1 MTPADPSDQ
10 ARWDRLQELFHLAE
24 AVPEA
29 DRVQALIDAGANAN
43 LRARV
48 LSILRAGSR
57 ARAATPQPDPPAQT
71 IGPYRVIQVIGSGGI
86 GTVYLVERDAGEV
99 KQRAA
104 LKVLAPH
111 AAGPSFADRFRRE
124 QRILNSLDHPNITRM
139 LDAGFG
145 ARGEPY
151 LVMEYVEGEHLDTYC
166 DRLRLGIEDRLR
178 LFVKVAEAVAYAH
191 RNLVVHLDLKPSNIL
206 VTPDGSPKLL
216 DFGTSKVLQAD
227 GGSTSTL
234 PVTPSYASPEQ
245 LRNEAVTT
253 SCDVYSLGVILYELL
268 VGERPAGEASMVAM
282 MERAIAETEPRP
294 IAQSITS
301 GAAEKRGV
309 PLSRL
314 RSILSGDLSTIV
326 AKALAPRSAERY
338 VSVDALTG
346 DVERYLDGRPVLA
359 QRQTTAYRMKKF
371 VRRNSAKVT
380 LSLVM
385 FMALMAT
392 AGYAWWKQRQA
403 LHEAHR
409 AMVMQAFMSNLFRAA
424 NSNVTG
430 KPVSTV
436 RELLRLGVQI
446 VPDFIKDPDDLR
458 QARLSLADSLY
469 LSSDFATSQTVY
481 EQALESARASQDKSA
496 EAESLSQLGLI
507 AHFSG
512 KPEAALDD
520 TERGYAASRASGIP
534 AGTRLLGAQAY
545 VLVHEDLGK
554 TTDQNAGYLETAIK
568 DARAAHVADNHISAA
583 LIQLGQV
590 LNKRGSYDDAIRTFQ
605 EGIALIQNDR
615 LSTCDEAGALY
626 GMGGVYRSLD
636 QNDKAAPVM
645 REAYQR
651 MRTCYGDSPFT
662 LQTLGYWAD
671 AMIQAGRAKEALP
684 ELEASEP
691 LWKTGSMN
699 RVAASQNF
707 VFLGRAYLADS
718 RFKPAEQAAIHG
730 FALIDGQVGPLDR
743 GLGFVHL
750 VWAMALAGQGQDANA
765 KPHAEIADRILNSNP
780 RSPSAK
786 RWAGQARKLSGQLS
800 APSR

>member
-1 MTPADPSDQ
+1 MTPGDPSDR
-10 ARWDRLQELFHLAE
+10 AHWDRLQELFHLAE
-24 AVPEA
+24 GAPPE
-29 DRVQALIDAGANAN
+29 DRERTLIDAGAGAEV
-43 LRARV
+43 RARV
-48 LSILRAGSR
+48 LKLLRAGSR
-57 ARAATPQPDPPAQT
+57 DQAARPIARSLGESF
-71 IGPYRVIQVIGSGGI
+71 GPYRVIEAIGSGGI

-111 AAGPSFADRFRRE
+111 AAGPGFADRFRRE
-124 QRILNSLDHPNITRM
+124 QRILGSLDHPNITRM

-151 LVMEYVEGEHLDTYC
+151 LVMEYVEGEHLDVYC
-166 DRLRLGIEDRLR
+166 DRLKLSIEDRLR
-178 LFVKVAEAVAYAH
+178 LFGKITEAVAYAH
-191 RNLVVHLDLKPSNIL
+191 RMLIVHLDLKPSNIL
-206 VTPDGSPKLL
+206 VTPQGLPKLL
-216 DFGTSKVLQAD
+216 DFGTSKVLHAD
-227 GGSTSTL
+227 GRSTSTL

-253 SCDVYSLGVILYELL
+253 SCDVYSLGVILYEML
-268 VGERPAGEASMVAM
+268 VGARPGGEASMAAM
-282 MERAIAETEPRP
+282 IERAIAETEPRP
-294 IAQSITS
+294 IEQSVTG

-309 PLSRL
+309 TLHRL
-314 RSILSGDLSTIV
+314 RSALSGDLSIIV
-326 AKALAPRSAERY
+326 AKALAPRAADRY
-338 VSVDALTG
+338 VSVDALAA
-346 DVERYLDGRPVLA
+346 DVERFLDGRPVLA
-359 QRQTTAYRMKKF
+359 QRQTTIYRVKKF
-371 VRRNSAKVT
+371 VRRNSGKVT
-380 LSLVM
+380 LSVVM
-385 FMALMAT
+385 LMALLAT

-409 AMVMQAFMSNLFRAA
+409 AMVMQTFMSNLFRAA

-430 KPVSTV
+430 KPVSTIT
-436 RELLRLGVQI
+436 ELLRLGVQI

-469 LSSDFATSQTVY
+469 LSSDFETARTLY
-481 EQALESARASQDKSA
+481 EQALASARSSNDKSA

-520 TERGYAASRASGIP
+520 TEKGFAASRASGIP
-534 AGTRLLGAQAY
+534 ADTRLLGAQAY

-554 TTDQNAGYLETAIK
+554 TADQNAGYLESAIK
-568 DARAAHVADNHISAA
+568 EARVAHLADNRISAA

-590 LNKRGSYDDAIRTFQ
+590 LTKRGRYDDAIRAFQ
-605 EGIALIQNDR
+605 EGVALIRNDR
-615 LSTCDEAGALY
+615 LAICDEAGGLY

-671 AMIQAGRAKEALP
+671 AMIQSGHAKEALAH
-684 ELEASEP
+684 LEASEP

-718 RFKPAEQAAIHG
+718 RFKSAEQAAMNG
-730 FALIDGQVGPLDR
+730 FALIDEQVGPLDR

-750 VWAMALAGQGQDANA
+750 VWAMALAGQGQDAA
-765 KPHAEIADRILNSNP
+765 ARPHAEIADRILNSNP
-780 RSPSAK
+780 QSPSAK
-786 RWAGQARKLSGQLS
+786 RWAGQAHKLSDHLS
-800 APSR
+800 SNF